1 MAAHSHDH
9 SHHHHGDGPIA
20 TAFFLNLGFTI
31 IEIIGG
37 ILTNSVAIQSDALHD
52 MGDSI
57 SLGLAWYFQKLSKKG
72 RTKDFTFGYKR
83 FNTLGAIIT
92 GVILAAGSV
101 YILMESIPRLFQP
114 EHTDVKGM
122 IWLALLGVLINGLA
136 VLRLRTQGHSLNER
150 MISWHLI
157 EDVLGWIVVLI
168 GSVAMYF
175 FDVPWLD
182 PAMSIGIT
190 LYILYNVIIN
200 LWKTFK
206 IILEATPDHINTDQL
221 KKAVEAIPGVDD
233 IHHIHIWTLDGE
245 YHLLSAHIVTSKYH
259 TLDDISPIRKAIQKL
274 LHDDF
279 HIEHITLEF
288 EVEDECKEVSGNHT
302 H

>member
-1 MAAHSHDH
+1 MAAHSH
-9 SHHHHGDGPIA
+9 HHNHNHHGDEPIA

-31 IEIIGG
+31 IEIVGG
-37 ILTNSVAIQSDALHD
+37 FMTNSVAIQSDALHD

-101 YILMESIPRLFQP
+101 YILMESIPRLFSP
-114 EHTDVKGM
+114 EPTDVRGM
-122 IWLALLGVLINGLA
+122 IWLAVLGVVINGLA
-136 VLRLRTQGHSLNER
+136 VLRLRSGGHSMNER

-157 EDVLGWIVVLI
+157 EDVLGWVVVLI
-168 GSVAMYF
+168 GSVSMYY

-190 LYILYNVIIN
+190 VYILYNVILN

-206 IILEATPDHINTDQL
+206 IILEATPDHINSDQL
-221 KKAVEAIPGVDD
+221 KKAVEAISGVDD

-288 EVEDECKEVSGNHT
+288 EIEDECKGVST
-302 H
+302 ITA

>member
-1 MAAHSHDH
+1 M
-9 SHHHHGDGPIA
+9 
-20 TAFFLNLGFTI
+20 
-31 IEIIGG
+31 
-37 ILTNSVAIQSDALHD
+37 TNSVAIQSDALHD

-101 YILMESIPRLFQP
+101 YILMESIPRLFSP
-114 EHTDVKGM
+114 EPTDVRGM
-122 IWLALLGVLINGLA
+122 IWLAVLGVVINGLA
-136 VLRLRTQGHSLNER
+136 VLRLRSGGHSMNER

-157 EDVLGWIVVLI
+157 EDVLGWVVVLI
-168 GSVAMYF
+168 GSVSMYY

-190 LYILYNVIIN
+190 VYILYNVILN

-206 IILEATPDHINTDQL
+206 IILEATPDHINSDQL
-221 KKAVEAIPGVDD
+221 KKAVEAISGVDD

-288 EVEDECKEVSGNHT
+288 EIEDECKGVST
-302 H
+302 ITA

>member
-1 MAAHSHDH
+1 MAAHSH
-9 SHHHHGDGPIA
+9 HHNHNHHGDEPIA

-31 IEIIGG
+31 IEIVGG
-37 ILTNSVAIQSDALHD
+37 FMTNSVAIQSDALHD

-101 YILMESIPRLFQP
+101 YILMESIPRLFSP
-114 EHTDVKGM
+114 EPTDVRGM
-122 IWLALLGVLINGLA
+122 IWLAVLGVVINGLA
-136 VLRLRTQGHSLNER
+136 VLRLRSGGHSMNER

-157 EDVLGWIVVLI
+157 EDVLGWVVVLI
-168 GSVAMYF
+168 GSVSMYY

-190 LYILYNVIIN
+190 VYILYNVILN

-206 IILEATPDHINTDQL
+206 IILEATPDHINSDQL
-221 KKAVEAIPGVDD
+221 KKAVEAISGVDD

-274 LHDDF
+274 LHDNF

-288 EVEDECKEVSGNHT
+288 EIEDECKKVST
-302 H
+302 ITA

>member
-1 MAAHSHDH
+1 MSAHSHDH

-114 EHTDVKGM
+114 EQTDVKGM
-122 IWLALLGVLINGLA
+122 IWLALLGVFINGLA

-168 GSVAMYF
+168 GSIAMYF

-221 KKAVEAIPGVDD
+221 KSAVENIPGVDD

-288 EVEDECKEVSGNHT
+288 EVEDECKEALGKHE